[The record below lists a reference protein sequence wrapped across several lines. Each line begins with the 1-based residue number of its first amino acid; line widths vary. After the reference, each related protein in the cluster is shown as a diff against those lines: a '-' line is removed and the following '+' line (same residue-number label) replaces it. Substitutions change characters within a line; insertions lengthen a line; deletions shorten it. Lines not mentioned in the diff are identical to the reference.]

1 MAATP
6 ASPTLQPAPLSPDE
20 PSGVAGWRVILRIA
34 GGLFALAIF
43 SYWAAAGANTGW
55 TKDRIE
61 ITKTDEFTGIE
72 YKEYQKHFL
81 PGVEFLAL
89 GTGFGLAM
97 IAATFFSRKKPKHT
111 P

>member
-1 MAATP
+1 M
-6 ASPTLQPAPLSPDE
+6 
-20 PSGVAGWRVILRIA
+20 LRIFGA
-34 GGLFALAIF
+34 LFALAIF

-61 ITKTDEFTGIE
+61 IAKTDEITGIE

-81 PGVEFLAL
+81 PGIEFLAL
-89 GTGFGLAM
+89 GTGFGLAL
-97 IAATFFSRKKPKHT
+97 IAVTFFLRKKTKNT